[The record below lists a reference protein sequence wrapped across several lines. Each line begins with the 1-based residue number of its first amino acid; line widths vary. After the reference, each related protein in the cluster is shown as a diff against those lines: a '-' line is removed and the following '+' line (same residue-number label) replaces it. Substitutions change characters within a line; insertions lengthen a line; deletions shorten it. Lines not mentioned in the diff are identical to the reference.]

1 MQSYYVDEWQPQ
13 GILLEATFTPLSFG
27 AQWLPGVG
35 AEFTG
40 ARARTSASIASI
52 GVHLHDR
59 SSGRV
64 GAAADGSLRLS
75 YALSDEEARDDPVR
89 DRARR
94 RGPLRRRRDRGLSQ
108 RRRRSR

>member
-35 AEFTG
+35 AEFME
-40 ARARTSASIASI
+40 RVQRFDRIASI

-59 SSGRV
+59 SEGRV
-64 GAAADGSLRLS
+64 GPRGRRLAAALLPAQRRGGPH
-75 YALSDEEARDDPVR
+75 DPVR
-89 DRARR
+89 DRARGR
-94 RGPLRRRRDRGLSQ
+94 DPLRRRRDRGLSQ
-108 RRRRSR
+108 HRPGGR